1 MDELGHLRRKYI
13 IENNTELQN
22 EVKDMVH
29 KDLIVQWLVG
39 DELKQDQFKFFYDT
53 VKIVYE
59 SALRDKLLS
68 QDANVLENVIP
79 KLIAYRAIMVIR
91 EIQLTKA
98 KEQKKAKE
106 KAEREGV
113 IISSV
118 VAEEIK
124 DPAHMTEEE
133 IIQGQLDG
141 DGNTNLSEAQ

>member
-1 MDELGHLRRKYI
+1 
-13 IENNTELQN
+13 
-22 EVKDMVH
+22 
-29 KDLIVQWLVG
+29 
-39 DELKQDQFKFFYDT
+39 
-53 VKIVYE
+53 
-59 SALRDKLLS
+59 
-68 QDANVLENVIP
+68 
-79 KLIAYRAIMVIR
+79 MVIR

-118 VAEEIK
+118 VTEEIK